1 MRRGHRITVALY
13 GPFSPKLKDFVE
25 KIQLPL
31 TGLGDVYPIR
41 TERLRKIAKVL
52 RKSAPN
58 FPLRTRSEVLSFAT
72 FLAAS
77 LFLIIAV
84 SASLSGSGLLV
95 GMLIASLSALA
106 CFVARPLEEWRSI
119 KERRLLGESI
129 SLLAVGYHIVTEV
142 LAGWIL
148 LQFALFLLFMAL
160 MPVVW
165 VARLV
170 WRSFN

>member
-1 MRRGHRITVALY
+1 M
-13 GPFSPKLKDFVE
+13 S
-25 KIQLPL
+25 IQ
-31 TGLGDVYPIR
+31 IR
-41 TERLRKIAKVL
+41 TERLRKVAEVV
-52 RKSAPN
+52 RENAPN
-58 FPLRTRSEVLSFAT
+58 FPLHRRTDALSFAT

-106 CFVARPLEEWRSI
+106 CSATRPLEEWRSI
-119 KERRLLGESI
+119 KQRRLRGETI
-129 SLLAVGYHIVTEV
+129 SLLAVGYHIVMEV
-142 LAGWIL
+142 LAGWML
-148 LQFALFLLFMAL
+148 LQFALFLLLMAL

-170 WRSFN
+170 WHSFH

>member
-1 MRRGHRITVALY
+1 M
-13 GPFSPKLKDFVE
+13 
-25 KIQLPL
+25 
-31 TGLGDVYPIR
+31 
-41 TERLRKIAKVL
+41 AKVV
-52 RKSAPN
+52 RENAPN
-58 FPLRTRSEVLSFAT
+58 FPLHRRADALSFAT

-84 SASLSGSGLLV
+84 SASLSGLLV

-106 CFVARPLEEWRSI
+106 CSLTKPLEEWRSI
-119 KERRLLGESI
+119 KQRRLQGETI

>member
-1 MRRGHRITVALY
+1 MSIPITT
-13 GPFSPKLKDFVE
+13 K
-25 KIQLPL
+25 
-31 TGLGDVYPIR
+31 
-41 TERLRKIAKVL
+41 RLRKITKGM
-52 RKSAPN
+52 RKNAPN
-58 FPLRTRSEVLSFAT
+58 FPLHRRADALSFAT

-106 CFVARPLEEWRSI
+106 CSVTRPLEEWRSI
-119 KERRLLGESI
+119 KQRRLQGETI
-129 SLLAVGYHIVTEV
+129 SLLAVAYHIVMEV
-142 LAGWIL
+142 LAGWML
-148 LQFALFLLFMAL
+148 LQFALFLLLLAL

-170 WRSFN
+170 WRSFH

>member
-1 MRRGHRITVALY
+1 MSIQIT
-13 GPFSPKLKDFVE
+13 
-25 KIQLPL
+25 
-31 TGLGDVYPIR
+31 
-41 TERLRKIAKVL
+41 TERLRKIAKVVRENAL
-52 RKSAPN
+52 
-58 FPLRTRSEVLSFAT
+58 TRRADALSFAT

-84 SASLSGSGLLV
+84 SASLSESGLLI

-106 CFVARPLEEWRSI
+106 CSVTRPLEEWRSI
-119 KERRLLGESI
+119 KQRRLQGETI

-142 LAGWIL
+142 LAGWML
-148 LQFALFLLFMAL
+148 LQFALFLLLMAL

-170 WRSFN
+170 WRSFH